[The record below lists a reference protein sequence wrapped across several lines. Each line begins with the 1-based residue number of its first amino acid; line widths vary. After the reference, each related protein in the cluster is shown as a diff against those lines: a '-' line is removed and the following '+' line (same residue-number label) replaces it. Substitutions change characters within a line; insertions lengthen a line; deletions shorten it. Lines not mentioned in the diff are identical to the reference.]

1 MQTWTCDQ
9 ESRRLVRIEPPSLS
23 SKPSSL
29 NQPLEMANEPAP
41 RTLMDR
47 ILPDR
52 VSVPSCIQLPNPVGN
67 HFEIR
72 SSQIN
77 ILPKFGNFS
86 HDEPYSFLTKFEY
99 ACATFKLQQ
108 LCEDGIKL
116 HLIPF
121 ALTP

>member
-1 MQTWTCDQ
+1 MQTWTRDQ
-9 ESRRLVRIEPPSLS
+9 ESRRLVRIGPPSLS
-23 SKPSSL
+23 SKPNL
-29 NQPLEMANEPAP
+29 LEQPLDMGNEPAP
-41 RTLMDR
+41 LTLMDR

-52 VSVPSCIQLPNPVGN
+52 VYVPSCIQLPNPVGN

-86 HDEPYSFLTKFEY
+86 HDKPYNFLTKFEY

-108 LCEDGIKL
+108 LCEDDIN
-116 HLIPF
+116 F
-121 ALTP
+121 A